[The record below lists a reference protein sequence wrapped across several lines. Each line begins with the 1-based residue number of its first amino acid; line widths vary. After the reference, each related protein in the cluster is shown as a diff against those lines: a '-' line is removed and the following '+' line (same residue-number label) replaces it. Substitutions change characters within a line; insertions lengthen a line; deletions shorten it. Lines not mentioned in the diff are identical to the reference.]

1 MDELLALLPL
11 ITAFFLIIGFPLIY
25 IIRDK
30 RITREQKVGWS
41 IIIFFTSWLG
51 LAIYLV
57 KNKK

>member
-1 MDELLALLPL
+1 MNDLLALLPL
-11 ITAFFLIIGFPLIY
+11 LTILFLIVGLPIIY

-30 RITREQKVGWS
+30 RITREQKVGWA
-41 IIIFFTSWLG
+41 IIIFFTSWIG

>member
-1 MDELLALLPL
+1 MNDLLALLPL
-11 ITAFFLIIGFPLIY
+11 LTIFFLIVGLPIIY

-30 RITREQKVGWS
+30 RITREQKVGWA
-41 IIIFFTSWLG
+41 IIIFFTSWIG

>member
-1 MDELLALLPL
+1 MNDLLALLPL
-11 ITAFFLIIGFPLIY
+11 LTILFLIVGLPIIY

-30 RITREQKVGWS
+30 RITREQKVGWV
-41 IIIFFTSWLG
+41 IIIFFTSWIG

>member
-1 MDELLALLPL
+1 MADLIALLPL
-11 ITAFFLIIGFPLIY
+11 LIILFPIVGLPIIY

-30 RITREQKVGWS
+30 RITREQKVGWV
-41 IIIFFTSWLG
+41 IIIFFTSWIG